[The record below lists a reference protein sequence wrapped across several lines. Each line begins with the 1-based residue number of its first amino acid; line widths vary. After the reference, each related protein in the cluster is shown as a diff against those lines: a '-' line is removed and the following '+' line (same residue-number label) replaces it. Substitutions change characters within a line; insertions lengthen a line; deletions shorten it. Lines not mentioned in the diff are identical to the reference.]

1 MDIQFSH
8 HLLNDEPCQISWL
21 YMWGFILGLSILL
34 LYVSFYGIPHC
45 FNYHS
50 CLRFFFFCHC
60 FLTVPLIFKKQVL
73 PSGNVKPSIL
83 VNLQDCHYSGSL
95 KIPCGFLNRWF
106 CLSKALRILIEFAL
120 NPWTTLGS
128 INISAI
134 FLQSI
139 NIRHFSICVMLDFFR
154 QGFGISACKSFLS
167 PGLSYA

>member
-1 MDIQFSH
+1 MWISSFLIICWTMNLVKSVDYICEVLFWGSLFYFSTCLFMAYH
-8 HLLNDEPCQISWL
+8 TA
-21 YMWGFILGLSILL
+21 SITIA
-34 LYVSFYGIPHC
+34 VC
-45 FNYHS
+45 A
-50 CLRFFFFCHC
+50 FFCHC